1 LEQPPER
8 CVVFEDALV
17 GIAAARAGGMKVVAV
32 ATTHPPEELTAAD
45 LAIRRLDELETAQLA
60 RWFPK

>member
-1 LEQPPER
+1 
-8 CVVFEDALV
+8 VVFEDALV

-45 LAIRRLDELETAQLA
+45 RVVRRLDELQPSDLA
-60 RWFPK
+60 KWFA